1 MKHWYISINIYY
13 HGLKEK
19 SLQTFDLI
27 SFFFKEEKQNKQ
39 QLGGDKNECNFKSLK
54 HMKWILIF
62 NYHLSFI
69 RLQNDKFISD
79 RLYK

>member
-39 QLGGDKNECNFKSLK
+39 QFGGG
-54 HMKWILIF
+54 
-62 NYHLSFI
+62 
-69 RLQNDKFISD
+69 
-79 RLYK
+79 